1 MRLVSVSVGSIQS
14 IPYRGQQ
21 VKTGIFK
28 TPVDVRVDVG
38 FEGILLDVQVDRK
51 NHGGADKALYAY
63 SYENLCFWAA
73 DRGDAVYPP
82 GHMGENLTIEDLDD
96 HAIHLGDRFR
106 IGTTLLE
113 VTQPRVPC
121 FKLGVR
127 MGDGKFVGQFLKSG
141 RTGFYLR
148 VLEAGELGSGDR
160 VERIS
165 IDPARVSIPDAMK
178 AILPLPDQK
187 KWISKVLEVSALSAA
202 WREDLLDRLEGRKG

>member
-1 MRLVSVSVGSIQS
+1 MQLVSVSVGSIQS

-28 TPVDVRVDVG
+28 TPIDTRVDVG
-38 FEGILLDVQVDRK
+38 VEGIALDIQVDRK

-63 SYENLCFWAA
+63 GLENLAFWAA
-73 DRGDAVYPP
+73 ERGDSAYLP
-82 GHMGENLTIEDLDD
+82 GHMGENLTIEGLDD

-148 VLEAGELGSGDR
+148 VLEVGSLGAGDR
-160 VERIS
+160 VERTS
-165 IDPARVSIPDAMK
+165 TDPAKISIPDAMR
-178 AILPLPDQK
+178 AILPLPEQK
-187 KWISKVLEVSALSAA
+187 HWIAKVLEVPALSEA
-202 WREDLLDRLEGRKG
+202 WRADLMERLEGRKG